1 MRLAAKERDR
11 NRRWRCLRIVPLLL
25 AAPLLLGGCATP
37 AGDQSSIPWGAPQEG
52 EGFAPGEGGGL
63 MGMPMAY

>member
-1 MRLAAKERDR
+1 VLVLAA
-11 NRRWRCLRIVPLLL
+11 
-25 AAPLLLGGCATP
+25 ALLLGGCATP
-37 AGDQSSIPWGAPQEG
+37 ADQSAIPWGAPQEG